1 MAKKL
6 KGAYDM
12 ADAKMR
18 QPKQKA
24 TANKRTLSKMKKA
37 AKTNPYMKKGK

>member
-1 MAKKL
+1 MKKL

-12 ADAKMR
+12 PDAKMR

-24 TANKRTLSKMKKA
+24 TANKRMMSKMKKNVKA
-37 AKTNPYMKKGK
+37 NPYAKKGK